1 MRGMGYEPN
10 KGLRYAQAGIPDLV
24 EVAVRPKNLDLDNI
38 KKPKPIVS
46 GKAF

>member
-1 MRGMGYEPN
+1 MSPTRDSGTH
-10 KGLRYAQAGIPDLV
+10 KQGIPDLV
-24 EVAVRPKNLDLDNI
+24 EVAVRPKNLNLDNI